1 MTHNDEIAKLANA
14 LVASLVASGKT
25 VAAAESCTGGWI
37 AKSLTDIA
45 GSSAV
50 FGYGMVSY
58 SNGAKEHLLGVKNE
72 TLEQHGA
79 VSEEVVSEMAEG
91 ALSLSGADVAVAV
104 SGIAG
109 PDGGTDEKPVGTVW
123 FAWARRDGSSIMID
137 TELQLFDGDR
147 ETVRAQTVLH
157 ALAGVQHNVEE

>member
-1 MTHNDEIAKLANA
+1 MTRNDEIAKLAKA
-14 LVASLVASGKT
+14 LVASLAAKGKA

-37 AKSLTDIA
+37 AKSLTDVA

-50 FGYGMVSY
+50 FGFGMVSY
-58 SNGAKEHLLGVKNE
+58 SNGAKEHLLDVKRD

-79 VSEEVVSEMAEG
+79 VSEEVVREMAEG

-109 PDGGTDEKPVGTVW
+109 PDGGCEEKPVGTVW
-123 FAWARRDGSSIMID
+123 FAWASRDGSSIMIATD
-137 TELQLFDGDR
+137 LQHFSGDR
-147 ETVRAQTVLH
+147 EAVRAQTVLH
-157 ALAGVQHNVEE
+157 ALEGVQNNVEE